1 MNKYTFMATALISI
15 VCGLKSVRADM
26 PYYEDDEEYKHCAQ
40 ATGRLD
46 KCAHDEML
54 RNLETVKRDYRDI
67 LKNPTIL
74 KWHEDLGENTEILRD
89 MYESWSAFRNRMCIL
104 AYVSSSHMKPTIDER
119 YSCNLYY
126 TFQHKAQL
134 EGILQLMKIGANK
147 KTTDEKTTGSTT
159 EVDKATIDN
168 LNKLIEITHD
178 NRFNTCIQKE
188 PLEDCLQEEIDRSSQ
203 EVKDM
208 YKIFI
213 ADPYVGKWNNGP
225 NLQRGNY
232 RDMYDSWLAHRN
244 RICQLLSWS
253 MNYALGSDVP
263 ARFEMCLIMSNRSQ
277 TEVMR
282 NLYAVIHSLKKED
295 LDNFNET
302 VKKLKNTKPTRQ
314 TDGGEEIGRAI
325 TPLKRQISSG
335 TDRTDDELVP
345 TYSQSETQQQPSQS
359 ETRNKE
365 IPAWAQQK

>member
-1 MNKYTFMATALISI
+1 MATALISVI
-15 VCGLKSVRADM
+15 CGLKSVRADM

-54 RNLETVKRDYRDI
+54 RNLEAVKRDYRDI
-67 LKNPTIL
+67 LKDPTIL
-74 KWHEDLGENTEILRD
+74 KWHANLEENTEILRD
-89 MYESWSAFRNRMCIL
+89 MYESWSAFRNRMCML
-104 AYVSSSHMKPTIDER
+104 AYVASSHIKPTVDER

-134 EGILQLMKIGANK
+134 EGILQLMKIGESK
-147 KTTDEKTTGSTT
+147 KATGEKTIDPAN
-159 EVDKATIDN
+159 EVDKTTIDN

-178 NRFNTCIQKE
+178 NRFNSCIQKE
-188 PLEDCLQEEIDRSSQ
+188 PLEDCLQEEIGRSAQ

-208 YKIFI
+208 YKTFI
-213 ADPYVGKWNNGP
+213 TDPYVDKWNNGP

-232 RDMYDSWLAHRN
+232 RDMYDSWLAYRN

-253 MNYALGSDVP
+253 MNYALENNDP
-263 ARFEMCLIMSNRSQ
+263 ARFNMCLIMFNRTK
-277 TEVMR
+277 TETMK
-282 NLYAVIHSLKKED
+282 NLYAAMHSLKKED
-295 LDNFNET
+295 LENFDET
-302 VKKLKNTKPTRQ
+302 VKKVKNATLARSV
-314 TDGGEEIGRAI
+314 TDGGEEIGKAI
-325 TPLKRQISSG
+325 TPLKRQISAG
-335 TDRTDDELVP
+335 ADRADDELVP
-345 TYSQSETQQQPSQS
+345 AYSQQENQQQSPQP